1 MKLRTLHVRPAVFCR
16 TRSSLC
22 RQRLDSKYRQI
33 WYTYSIRGVSFRGGG
48 IVSPDPTTFEACWVH
63 PINVGARRNACAKC
77 SRLALSLAVAVLVN
91 LTGNRCFRPRFSS
104 LKNTKIRSR
113 PGLAPHPA
121 LREPTALFQT
131 PNWIW
136 GRGKQVRKMEGRKR
150 GIAPYTQR
158 WGSPERFS
166 TH

>member
-1 MKLRTLHVRPAVFCR
+1 MKLRTLHVRPAAFCR
-16 TRSSLC
+16 TRSSLSTAF
-22 RQRLDSKYRQI
+22 RLEISPNMIHVLNPGCQ
-33 WYTYSIRGVSFRGGG
+33 FPRGGG

-77 SRLALSLAVAVLVN
+77 SRLALSRAVVVLVN
-91 LTGNRCFRPRFSS
+91 LTENRCFRPRFPS

-113 PGLAPHPA
+113 PGLAPYPA

-131 PNWIW
+131 PTWIW
-136 GRGKQVRKMEGRKR
+136 WRGKQVMKMEGRKR

-158 WGSPERFS
+158 
-166 TH
+166 